1 MTFIWQLKS
10 SWYCVEI
17 LMILRGFLLKV
28 HLCISYFF
36 NVIYISI
43 GVCVSSSVKH
53 TEEFDYIRFNFSL
66 SFLKKVDI
74 VFLFI
79 FYTLWCNFVITI
91 FFSSVYPL
99 AIDIRDGENYNSHY
113 HLYDFL
119 VFYLM
124 YVCTCVRSCCWK
136 YFSSFENCYKRR
148 TAG

>member
-1 MTFIWQLKS
+1 M
-10 SWYCVEI
+10 
-17 LMILRGFLLKV
+17 
-28 HLCISYFF
+28 
-36 NVIYISI
+36 
-43 GVCVSSSVKH
+43 SSSVKH

-79 FYTLWCNFVITI
+79 FYTLWCNFVITF

-119 VFYLM
+119 VFCFM
-124 YVCTCVRSCCWK
+124 YACI
-136 YFSSFENCYKRR
+136 
-148 TAG
+148 